1 MTLTDR
7 QRAELA
13 EITARD
19 AISHEMWFTGP
30 RGSFTATAA
39 RDRRTLLGL
48 VRQLTT
54 ELEDY
59 PLLPD
64 AEDTSL
70 CPCGA
75 FECDGRVLHA
85 PRCTAITP

>member
-1 MTLTDR
+1 MILTDR
-7 QRAELA
+7 QRTELA
-13 EITARD
+13 VITARD
-19 AISHEMWFTGP
+19 ASTGSFWFEGP
-30 RGSFTATAA
+30 ASFTAQAA

-54 ELEDY
+54 ELENY

-64 AEDTSL
+64 ADDTPL

-85 PRCTAITP
+85 PSCTASTR